1 LFDSKRNAIIL
12 LLVAFVFALVSGLLF
27 MNFVKT
33 SNAKMG
39 AMTTYY
45 VATKDILPRI
55 ELKAGDFKPVEMPER
70 YAPANLVTDLKSYEG
85 AVTAVPLSKGDAL
98 EKNILKQVA
107 VSANGANS
115 RLVRL
120 MASKQIQFESSLEPL
135 DRVDIIVSYLKA
147 PNTPVT
153 EVVMS
158 NVPVA
163 TIYTGNPND
172 PNSKAQND
180 TQAQLL
186 GIAVDI
192 DLAGA
197 CRIFQFT
204 SSAASTIHIL
214 KANII
219 EQPKK

>member
-1 LFDSKRNAIIL
+1 MFDSKRNAIIL
-12 LLVAFVFALVSGLLF
+12 LFVAFVFALVSGLLF

-39 AMTTYY
+39 AMITYY

-55 ELKAGDFKPVEMPER
+55 PLKAGDFEPVAMPQR
-70 YAPANLVTDLKSYEG
+70 YAPANLVTDLKSFEG

-98 EKNILKQVA
+98 EKNVLKQVA

-120 MASKQIQFESSLEPL
+120 MASKQIQFESALEPL
-135 DRVDIIVSYLKA
+135 DRVDIIVSYLKTKD
-147 PNTPVT
+147 TPVT

-163 TIYTGNPND
+163 TIYTGNPSD
-172 PNSKAQND
+172 SNSKTQNE

-186 GIAVDI
+186 GIALDI

-197 CRIFQFT
+197 CRIFGFT
-204 SSAASTIHIL
+204 SNSGSIIHIL

-219 EQPKK
+219 EQPL